1 MNAINEL
8 RAQID
13 IVDSEIVSM
22 ICRRQTLIK
31 ALGLLKKHYK
41 VPLRNESIEK
51 RKLAVSRKKASDLC
65 VDPVLVSDVMRLLI
79 AHSILEQTREV

>member
-1 MNAINEL
+1 
-8 RAQID
+8 
-13 IVDSEIVSM
+13 
-22 ICRRQTLIK
+22 
-31 ALGLLKKHYK
+31 
-41 VPLRNESIEK
+41 LRNESIEK